1 MKSLAVLSAALLA
14 LSTSGCVYEIFET
27 HDQLL
32 LAGRYGE
39 LARLQEEEISRTPQP
54 TTIKLH
60 ALCVSYAKLK
70 RYNRLFPCLDKLEA
84 NIKAVGTTGN
94 LLFPIDATPL
104 PPLMRADAY
113 LELGDYARAIDGAKQ
128 GYGLIRDGYN
138 RTHETEL
145 RIKALTTL
153 SLAHAFSGDFAAAA
167 ESRKRLEGVPIPFA
181 GSGFNQPEKQNS
193 LAKVYIALGQYD
205 SALAYL
211 KGDQGW
217 IRSLGDVLS
226 GAGARGESL
235 FTFQELPRVFMLHKC
250 LLETGKVQEAKAGY
264 DRLLQAPQTQDNGE
278 IYWLILNDRGRIA
291 EHEGKRAEAIGFY
304 KKAIDVIER
313 QRASIHTEASKIGFI
328 ADKQGVYQ
336 RLIAALFGDRQYT
349 QAFEYI
355 ERAKARALV
364 DMLAAKQDFAV
375 PAQKRVQLR
384 ALLARAE
391 TAEADA
397 RIQDASI
404 PGGVV
409 SQSRSL
415 AIQARRDLNEQAPE
429 LASLVSVAH
438 VALADIQA
446 RIPADEALVEYYADD
461 KNLYGFV
468 LTQRTIHA
476 VSLDGVNLAAD
487 VQRFRTAVQDPG
499 SQAYF
504 ELSQR
509 LYRRLVTPLES
520 VLTQRKLIIVAHG
533 PLHYLPFNALHDG
546 REYLIERYSLRLLP
560 SASVIKYLKTAKSA
574 RAGGLLAFGN
584 PDLGDP
590 RYDLVHAQTEALA
603 VSQAIPQS
611 RVLVRKQ
618 ASETAFKQY
627 GADFSYLHFASH
639 GQFDAAAPLKSALLL
654 AGDAQNDGRLTV
666 GELYS
671 LSLDAD
677 LVTLSACET
686 GLGKIASG
694 DDVVGLARGFLYAGS
709 RSIVASLWKVDDAA
723 TAHLMTKF
731 YATLK
736 QADTREALRAAQLAT
751 RKKYDH
757 PYYWAAFQLT
767 GNAL

>member
-1 MKSLAVLSAALLA
+1 MIGAERDTLESM
-14 LSTSGCVYEIFET
+14 
-27 HDQLL
+27 
-32 LAGRYGE
+32 GRYQE
-39 LARLQEEEISRTPQP
+39 LEQHMETRVKDTGAAKTSDLLS
-54 TTIKLH
+54 
-60 ALCVSYAKLK
+60 LCLAYSKTK
-70 RYNRLFPCLDKLEA
+70 RYNKLFPCLDRLEQ
-84 NIKAVGTTGN
+84 NIRRGDKAAIPDEEERLKMYIPDVSPMPH
-94 LLFPIDATPL
+94 LL
-104 PPLMRADAY
+104 RAEAYMELQNYDRALKEAEKAY
-113 LELGDYARAIDGAKQ
+113 LVVPSGIGEDGKEQ
-128 GYGLIRDGYN
+128 IGGGQRS
-138 RTHETEL
+138 L
-145 RIKALTTL
+145 RIQALTTL
-153 SLAHAFSGDFAAAA
+153 SLVHAFRGDRASA
-167 ESRKRLEGVPIPFA
+167 EKYRRLLEGLKITFGGSVPR
-181 GSGFNQPEKQNS
+181 EKERRLS
-193 LAKVYIALGQYD
+193 LAKIYMSLGEFTAVLEKLKSD
-205 SALAYL
+205 SAFASFAQGLTNVVILGASSQEKNLFAYADL
-211 KGDQGW
+211 PN
-217 IRSLGDVLS
+217 
-226 GAGARGESL
+226 
-235 FTFQELPRVFMLHKC
+235 TFMRQKA
-250 LLETGKVQEAKAGY
+250 LLETGRVSEAKDGY
-264 DRLLQAPQTQDNGE
+264 DHLLAIPQARENGE
-278 IYWLILNDRGRIA
+278 IYWLLLYDRGRIA
-291 EHEGKRAEAIGFY
+291 EKENNRRQAIEFY
-304 KKAIDVIER
+304 RKAVEIIEV
-313 QRASIHTEASKIGFI
+313 QRASINTEASKIGFVG
-328 ADKQGVYQ
+328 DKQAVYQ
-336 RLIAALFGDRQYT
+336 RLIATLFAEGQY
-349 QAFEYI
+349 AVVFEYI

-397 RIQDASI
+397 RIQDASA
-404 PGGVV
+404 PGGAV

-438 VALADIQA
+438 VALADIQV

-468 LTQRTIHA
+468 LTRRTIHA

-560 SASVIKYLKTAKSA
+560 SASVIKYLKAAKSA
-574 RAGGLLAFGN
+574 KAGGLLVLGN

-686 GLGKIASG
+686 GLGKVASG
-694 DDVVGLARGFLYAGS
+694 DDVVGLTRGFLYAGS